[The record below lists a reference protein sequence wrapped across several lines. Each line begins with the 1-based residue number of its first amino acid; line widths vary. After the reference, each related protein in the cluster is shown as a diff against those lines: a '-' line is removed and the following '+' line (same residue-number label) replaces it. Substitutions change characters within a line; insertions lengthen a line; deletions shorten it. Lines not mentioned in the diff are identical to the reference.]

1 MADMLKNS
9 LSWEV
14 ESALDAFESA
24 VDRKV
29 CAQIDAGACGTSHD
43 WRKAHEAEEKAEEA
57 REALEKAIRKEV
69 AMAEK
74 RRMVRG

>member
-1 MADMLKNS
+1 MDKNS
-9 LSWEV
+9 LSWEL

-29 CAQIDAGACGTSHD
+29 CAQIDAGSCGTSWD
-43 WRKAHEAEEKAEEA
+43 WKKAHEAEENADKA
-57 REALEKAIRKEV
+57 RKALEEVIRKEV

-74 RRMVRG
+74 RRAVGV